1 MLALIISALAA
12 GFGPSLEG
20 LSGPPEDTEAVDTG
34 DTAGPAG
41 CSDQYLQDGVQLP
54 DLPLFYNRI
63 VPDSSWGTQNMVDV
77 LIQATRHMRWLMP
90 SASKIVIGDISH
102 PHGGVFEGHKSHRGG
117 IDADVGIF
125 KVGGWQSPHGFTDLS
140 PDEFDVEANWA
151 LISTFL
157 ETGKVDM
164 IFLDRGLIAR
174 LKAYTLKT
182 GLLSTEEADRIF
194 PPEGSRSSWEN
205 IGVVRHAPG
214 HTGHLHLRVL
224 CSDGSRAK
232 FGGEG

>member
-1 MLALIISALAA
+1 MTALAA

-20 LSGPPEDTEAVDTG
+20 YPDAQPDSGPVDTG
-34 DTAGPAG
+34 DSGETPG

-63 VPDSSWGTQNMVDV
+63 VPDSSWGTQDMVDV
-77 LIQATRHMRWLMP
+77 LISATRHMRWLMP
-90 SASKIVIGDISH
+90 NASKNVIGDISH

-125 KVGGWQSPHGFTDLS
+125 RTGAYQSPRGFTDLS

-164 IFLDRGLIAR
+164 IFLDRSLIAR
-174 LKAYTLKT
+174 LKAYTLRT
-182 GLLSTEEADRIF
+182 GLLSPEDAERIF
-194 PPEGSRSSWEN
+194 PPEGSRSAWEN
-205 IGVVRHAPG
+205 IGTVRHVQG
-214 HTGHLHLRVL
+214 HQGHLHLRVL
-224 CSDGSRAK
+224 CPDGTRAK

>member
-1 MLALIISALAA
+1 MSALAA

-20 LSGPPEDTEAVDTG
+20 YPDPALDIGPVDTG
-34 DTAGPAG
+34 DTGSTPG

-63 VPDSSWGTQNMVDV
+63 VPDSSWGSQEMVDV
-77 LIQATRHMRWLMP
+77 LIQGARHMRWLMP
-90 SASKIVIGDISH
+90 NASKIVIGDLSH
-102 PHGGVFEGHKSHRGG
+102 MHGGVFEGHKSHRGG

-125 KVGGWQSPHGFTDLS
+125 KRGGWQSPRGFTDLS

-174 LKAYTLKT
+174 LKAYTLRT
-182 GLLSTEEADRIF
+182 GLLAPEEAERIF
-194 PPEGSRSSWEN
+194 PAEGSRAAWEN
-205 IGVVRHAPG
+205 LGIVRHAPG

-224 CSDGSRAK
+224 CPDGTRSK